1 MNFFSSLV
9 KQAAFATALTSSMI
23 LVSCEDHRMAPTE
36 QSLPDRLFWAL
47 SDDNKIHQ
55 INVKNTST
63 PLKSISVTGLVAGD
77 ALAGIDFRP
86 ATGQLYAISKQGNLY
101 QISLIAGATEG
112 RATRIGDAPLA
123 TALTGANIGFDFN
136 PTVDKIRVT
145 TSSTQNL
152 RVNPETG
159 MIAATDLIL
168 KGYSN
173 PQIGAVA
180 YTNSRAGVTAA
191 PGVGTTLYDIDPTTD
206 QLYIQTPP
214 NDGGLVAVGSRFD
227 IDIEDVGGFDISPD
241 INASDVYPIA
251 SVKYQGKW
259 ELNHVNLTTGKLQ
272 KLGDLPAGVNIIGI
286 AIPSLPVAYALD
298 GVNNLRIFDPMTG
311 ASYGTKAIMGLP
323 SGVLLAGIDI
333 RPANGRLYALGMNS
347 KIYSVD
353 LGSGMAAEAA
363 TLKLT
368 DGTPVMLN
376 GSIFGVDFN
385 PVADRLRVVSET
397 GQNLRI
403 NVSPGDMN
411 GVTVVDGTLK
421 ITGSPL
427 TPFVTAGA
435 YTNSYPGATATTLY
449 DIDSNMDILY
459 RQNPPNDGSLDM
471 PKNLNIDVASNI
483 GFDIGNASGM
493 GYGIFTVGG
502 NTNFYTVDLSNG
514 AVQVKYTYPGSVKGL
529 ALGFGL

>member
-23 LVSCEDHRMAPTE
+23 LVSCEDHRLAPTE
-36 QSLPDRLFWAL
+36 QSLPDRIFWAL
-47 SDDNKIHQ
+47 SDNNQIHQ

-63 PLKSISVTGLVAGD
+63 PLKSIAISGLVAGD

-123 TALTGANIGFDFN
+123 SALTGANIGFDFN

-152 RVNPETG
+152 RVHPETG
-159 MIAATDLIL
+159 VIVATDLVL

-191 PGVGTTLYDIDPTTD
+191 PGVGTALYDIDPTTD
-206 QLYIQTPP
+206 QLYIQNPP
-214 NDGGLVAVGSRFD
+214 NDGVLVPVGSRFD

-251 SVKYQGKW
+251 SVKCQGKW
-259 ELNHVNLTTGKLQ
+259 ELDHVNLTTGKLQ

-298 GVNNLRIFDPMTG
+298 GVNNLRIFNPVNGT
-311 ASYGTKAIMGLP
+311 SYGTKAVALP

-333 RPANGRLYALGMNS
+333 RPVNGRLYALATNS
-347 KIYSVD
+347 KIYHID
-353 LGSGMAAEAA
+353 LGSGVATESA
-363 TLKLT
+363 TLRLA
-368 DGTPVMLN
+368 DGTPVLLN

-397 GQNLRI
+397 GQSLRI
-403 NVSPGDMN
+403 NVAQGDLN
-411 GVTVVDGTLK
+411 GVTVVDGKLN

-427 TPFVTAGA
+427 SPYVTAAA
-435 YTNSYPGATATTLY
+435 YTNSYPGTTATTLY
-449 DIDSNMDILY
+449 DIDSESNLLY
-459 RQNPPNDGSLDM
+459 IQNPPNDGNLAQ

-483 GFDIGNASGM
+483 GFDIGNASGI

-502 NTNFYTVDLSNG
+502 NTNFYSVDLNTG
-514 AVQVKYTYPGSVKGL
+514 AVQVKFTYPGAVKGL

>member
-1 MNFFSSLV
+1 MKIFSNLV
-9 KQAAFATALTSSMI
+9 KQAAFATALTSSMFM
-23 LVSCEDHRMAPTE
+23 VSCEDHRMAPTE
-36 QSLPDRLFWAL
+36 QSLPDRMFYAL
-47 SDDNKIHQ
+47 SDNNQIHQ
-55 INVKNTST
+55 INVKSTST
-63 PLKSISVTGLVAGD
+63 PLKSITVTGLVGGD
-77 ALAGIDFRP
+77 NLAGIDFRP

-123 TALTGANIGFDFN
+123 TALTGSNIGFDFN

-145 TSSTQNL
+145 TSAAINL
-152 RVNPETG
+152 RVHPETG
-159 MIAATDLIL
+159 VIAATDKMLQ
-168 KGYSN
+168 GYTN

-191 PGVGTTLYDIDPTTD
+191 PGVGTTLFDIDPITD

-241 INASDVYPIA
+241 VNAADVYPIA
-251 SVKYQGKW
+251 SVKYMGKW

-272 KLGDLPAGVNIIGI
+272 KLGDLPAGVNIVGI

-298 GVNNLRIFDPMTG
+298 GVNNLRIFNPMTG
-311 ASYGTKAIMGLP
+311 ASYGTKTVSGLP
-323 SGVLLAGIDI
+323 SGVLLAGIDL
-333 RPANGRLYALGMNS
+333 RPVNGRLYALGMNS
-347 KIYSVD
+347 KIYHID
-353 LGSGMAAEAA
+353 LGSGIAAEAA
-363 TLKLT
+363 SLRLA
-368 DGTPVMLN
+368 DGTPVLLN
-376 GSIFGVDFN
+376 GTVFGVDFN

-403 NVSPGDMN
+403 NVSPGEMN
-411 GVTVVDGTLK
+411 GVTVVDGKLN

-427 TPFVTAGA
+427 SPYVTAGA
-435 YTNSYPGATATTLY
+435 YTNSYPGTTATMLF
-449 DIDSNMDILY
+449 DIDSQSNTLY
-459 RQNPPNDGSLDM
+459 IQNPPNNGDLAM
-471 PKNLNIDVASNI
+471 AKNLNVDVDTNI

-493 GYGIFTVGG
+493 GYGIFTSGG
-502 NTNFYTVDLSNG
+502 TTNFYSVDLSNG
-514 AVQVKYTYPGSVKGL
+514 ATQVKFTYPGAVKGL

>member
-1 MNFFSSLV
+1 MKFFSSLA
-9 KQAAFATALTSSMI
+9 KQALFATALTSSMV
-23 LVSCEDHRMAPTE
+23 LVSCEDHRMSPTE
-36 QSLPDRLFWAL
+36 QSLPDRMFWAL

-55 INVKNTST
+55 INVKNTTT
-63 PLKSISVTGLVAGD
+63 PLKSLTVMGLVAGD
-77 ALAGIDFRP
+77 MLAGIDFRP

-123 TALTGANIGFDFN
+123 TALSGANIGFDFN

-152 RVNPETG
+152 RVHPETG
-159 MIAATDLIL
+159 VIVATDLVL

-191 PGVGTTLYDIDPTTD
+191 PGVGTALYDIDPTTD
-206 QLYIQTPP
+206 QLYLQTPP

-241 INASDVYPIA
+241 VNASDVYPIA

-259 ELNHVNLTTGKLQ
+259 ELDHVNLTTGKLQ
-272 KLGDLPAGVNIIGI
+272 KLGDFPAGVNVIGI

-298 GVNNLRIFDPMTG
+298 GVNGLRIFNPTTG
-311 ASYGTKAIMGLP
+311 SSYGSKAIMGIP
-323 SGVLLAGIDI
+323 TGVLLAGIDI
-333 RPANGRLYALGMNS
+333 RPVNGRLYALGMNS
-347 KIYSVD
+347 KIYSID
-353 LGSGMAAEAA
+353 LGSGMASEAA
-363 TLKLT
+363 TLKLAN
-368 DGTPVMLN
+368 GTPVMLN
-376 GSIFGVDFN
+376 GTIFGVDFN

-403 NVSPGDMN
+403 NVAPGEMN
-411 GVTVVDGTLK
+411 GVTVVDGQLN
-421 ITGSPL
+421 ITGSAL
-427 TPFVTAGA
+427 SPFVTAGA
-435 YTNSYPGATATTLY
+435 YTNSYPGASATTLF
-449 DIDSNMDILY
+449 DIDSQSNLLY
-459 RQNPPNDGSLDM
+459 TQAPPNDGSLAQ
-471 PKNLNIDVASNI
+471 PKNLNLDVDSNI
-483 GFDIGNASGM
+483 GFDIGNASGV

-502 NTNFYTVDLSNG
+502 VTNFYSVDLATG
-514 AVQVKYTYPGSVKGL
+514 AVSMKFTYPGSVKGL